1 MAEYPYLNPALS
13 PEERAKDLCS
23 RMSLQQKVR
32 QLSGVMVA
40 GEPKPELFTDGIGEA
55 VIFAGPLSARDT
67 AAMVRAIQDIC
78 MAQTEF
84 RIPALLHS
92 EALSG
97 PMISDCL
104 VFPTS
109 IGLAAS
115 FQPELAGDMADRIR
129 QQMLNLGIRQALSPV
144 LDIIRDFRWGRT
156 SEDFGSDPT
165 LASAFGTAYVKGL
178 QGEDLREGV
187 AATAKHYLGYSMTEG
202 GLNGTRTLT
211 DWRDLRENFARP
223 FEAAIRKAGLRSV
236 MNSYSEYD
244 GEPISSSK
252 RLLTDLLRDDLGFDG
267 IVVSDYTSINNL
279 FYKNKTAESLRDA
292 GVQCLKAGLDM
303 ELPNPD
309 CYGQNLV
316 DAVRDGE
323 LDETVIDRSV
333 LRVLKLKFELG
344 LFEKPYGE
352 FEEMDNTEHDRK
364 AAEAAEKL
372 LTLTKNEGLLPL
384 RDRNAKIAVIGPIG
398 NNLLML
404 NGSYSYPAAY
414 EMFLALFSTGM
425 SGMEGVTLAVDQA
438 ESAAPSVNY
447 TEMVDAEIRR
457 QHPGAKTV
465 FEALSEIYPHI
476 RYVQGCAAVNP
487 LDTGFEA
494 AEKAAKEADVVVLC
508 LGGKIGMMTECSA
521 GESRDNVD
529 ITLPGRQSELLQ
541 RVCAANPRVILV
553 HTDNK
558 PLVDSFAYAHV
569 PAILEGWLPGVF
581 GGNAIAKAICGEYSP
596 GGRLPVDVPKH
607 VGQTPVYYYQH
618 NGCRSDAGMHSIN
631 PDGYGI
637 VGCKAQLPFGH
648 GLSYT
653 QFAYADGAMSAFEE
667 DGIPGVEISATVT
680 NTGTCDGDEVVQLYG
695 VDEFASTIRPQKE
708 LLGFARLCLKAG
720 ESRRV
725 PLRVRLDQMAFP
737 NAEGSWVVEK
747 GDFRF
752 YLGKNA
758 NEPIF
763 EASYRQPETLVIDHT
778 KRGFFAEA
786 AII

>member
-1 MAEYPYLNPALS
+1 MYEYPYQNPDLT
-13 PEERAKDLCS
+13 PEERAKDLCG
-23 RMSLQQKVR
+23 RMSLSQKVR

-40 GEPKPELFTDGIGEA
+40 GAPTPEMFRDGIGGA
-55 VIFAGPLSARDT
+55 VIFAGPLAAKDT
-67 AAMVRAIQDIC
+67 AAMVRGIQEIC
-78 MAQTEF
+78 MAQTRF

-115 FQPELAGDMADRIR
+115 FMPELAGDMADRIR

-165 LASAFGTAYVKGL
+165 LASAFAAAYVKGL
-178 QGEDLREGV
+178 QGSDLREGV
-187 AATAKHYLGYSMTEG
+187 AACAKHFLGYSMTEG

-223 FEAAIRKAGLRSV
+223 FEAAIRKAGLRSL

-267 IVVSDYTSINNL
+267 VVVSDYTSINNL
-279 FYKNKTAESLRDA
+279 YVKNRTAESLKDA

-309 CYGQNLV
+309 CYGDNLIE
-316 DAVRDGE
+316 AVRDGE
-323 LDETVIDRSV
+323 IDEAVIDRSAERV
-333 LRVLKLKFELG
+333 LRLKFELG

-352 FEEMDNTEHDRK
+352 YEEMDNTDHDRQS
-364 AAEAAEKL
+364 AIASEKL
-372 LTLTKNEGLLPL
+372 LTLTKNDGILPL

-404 NGSYSYPAAY
+404 NGSYSYPAAC
-414 EMFLALFSTGM
+414 EMFMALFQTGM

-438 ESAAPSVNY
+438 EGAQQVTDFTGA
-447 TEMVDAEIRR
+447 VDAEIRR
-457 QHPGAKTV
+457 QHPGAQTI
-465 FEALSEIYPHI
+465 FEALSEFCPNIS
-476 RYVQGCAAVNP
+476 YVQGCAAVNP
-487 LDTGFEA
+487 DQYDFDEA
-494 AEKAAKEADVVVLC
+494 VRAAKEADVVVLC

-529 ITLPGRQSELLQ
+529 ITLPGRQAELL
-541 RVCAANPRVILV
+541 RCVRDANPNVILV

-558 PLVDSFAYAHV
+558 PLVDAYAHEKI

-581 GGNAIAKAICGEYSP
+581 GGNAIAGAIVGDVNP

-618 NGCRSDAGMHSIN
+618 NGCRSDAGLHSIN

-637 VGCKAQLPFGH
+637 VGCKAQLPFGY

-653 QFAYADGAMSAFEE
+653 EFTYSDPAMTCYEE
-667 DGIPGVEISATVT
+667 DGIPGVEIAVTVT
-680 NTGTCDGDEVVQLYG
+680 NTGSADGDETVQLYG
-695 VDEFASTIRPQKE
+695 IDEYASVIRPQKE
-708 LLGFARLCLKAG
+708 LLGFARVSLKAG

-725 PLRVRLDQMAFP
+725 TLRVRLDQMSFP
-737 NAEGSWVVEK
+737 DSAGEWVVEK

-752 YLGKNA
+752 FLGKNA
-758 NEPIF
+758 NEPV
-763 EASYRQPETLVIDHT
+763 YETAYHQDKTIVIDHT
-778 KRGFFAEA
+778 KRGFFAEWK
-786 AII
+786 